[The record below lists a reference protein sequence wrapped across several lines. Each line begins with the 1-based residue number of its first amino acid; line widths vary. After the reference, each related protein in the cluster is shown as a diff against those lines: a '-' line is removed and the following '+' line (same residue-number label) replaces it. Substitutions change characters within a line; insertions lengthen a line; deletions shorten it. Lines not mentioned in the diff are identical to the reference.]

1 MTVIIIILLSII
13 GLLFFTL
20 FFVWK
25 KIEKSI
31 MNAFQYQDYIHR
43 QSRKWY

>member
-1 MTVIIIILLSII
+1 MAVIIILLSIV

-20 FFVWK
+20 FFAWK

-31 MNAFQYQDYIHR
+31 MNSFQYQDYIHR